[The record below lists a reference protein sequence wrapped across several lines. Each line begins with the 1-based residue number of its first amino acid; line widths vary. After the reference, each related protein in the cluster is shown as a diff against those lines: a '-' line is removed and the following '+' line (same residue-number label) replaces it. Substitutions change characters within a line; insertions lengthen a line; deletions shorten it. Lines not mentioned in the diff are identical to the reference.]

1 MMKFVKGMMIGT
13 LVSASVVWIYNE
25 ATTKDKK
32 KLMKKGK
39 KPREPLS
46 FVETMR
52 KLIHAGISGSAVP
65 NRQSDDEISLSPLEE
80 RAQRIL
86 GIVNRNDRPPYNM
99 LFFVM
104 YDIESNKVRRQVAK
118 YLLRKGCTRVQRSIF
133 LADLAMSEYDTIRK
147 DLTEVQAAYENKDSI
162 LIVPIS
168 SDYLRSMKIIGQ
180 QIALDIIMH
189 NKNTLFF

>member
-1 MMKFVKGMMIGT
+1 
-13 LVSASVVWIYNE
+13 
-25 ATTKDKK
+25 
-32 KLMKKGK
+32 MKKGK

-52 KLIHAGISGSAVP
+52 KLVHAGISGSAVP

-104 YDIESNKVRRQVAK
+104 YDIESNKVRRQVA
-118 YLLRKGCTRVQRSIF
+118 GC
-133 LADLAMSEYDTIRK
+133 
-147 DLTEVQAAYENKDSI
+147 
-162 LIVPIS
+162 
-168 SDYLRSMKIIGQ
+168 SDPFS
-180 QIALDIIMH
+180 
-189 NKNTLFF
+189 